1 MRLQS
6 IGGVHARKGGVDHAV
21 SGIDRRSFIRLVTAG
36 SAFMAAAKASGTPP
50 YYVGVGYSSDSYTA
64 ASVALSACGQ
74 FPASLAGQTVVIKP
88 NLVVPKPST
97 SGATTDP
104 LVVQAIVDLSIAAG
118 ATQILIVEAGLPGKP
133 SNFGPCGYT
142 TVFQSYPQVQ
152 LVDLRTGTYVLS
164 PVPGGGYAYQEMWV
178 PSLVLEPNTFFISA
192 GKLKTH
198 ADAVATL
205 SMKNLVGLASETAY
219 ALPVSQDFPRHD
231 LHNRGID
238 LSIMDLNLVRP
249 IGFAVIDGVWG
260 MEGQGPTAGTPVAT
274 NVVLAGLNPVA
285 VDRVGLNVMELP
297 QNAVTYLNYAAQAGL
312 GPADTS
318 NVTLLGDTYS
328 PYPFVP
334 AITPPVLWQPVAS
347 PNTISISAGQTTT
360 ITYHIRASCYTSAA
374 IIQDSDVTPDVMPI
388 RSLHDVIPVAAPGE
402 SVTWNGR
409 NAAGVPVAPGTYLA
423 LITARVTPSSQ
434 LINFAVG
441 RITVTS

>member
-1 MRLQS
+1 MHSRNIAGTGS
-6 IGGVHARKGGVDHAV
+6 RKARVSRIA
-21 SGIDRRSFIRLVTAG
+21 SGIDRRSFLRLLAVN
-36 SAFMAAAKASGTPP
+36 SAFLAAAKPAVKPP
-50 YYVGVGYSSDSYTA
+50 FYVGVGYSSDPYTA
-64 ASVALSACGQ
+64 AAAALSACGQ
-74 FPASLAGQTVVIKP
+74 FPTNLVGQTVVIKP

-104 LVVQAIVDLSIAAG
+104 HVVQAIVDLCIAAG
-118 ATQILIVEAGLPGKP
+118 ATQILIVEAALPGTP
-133 SNFGPCGYT
+133 SDFGPCGYS

-152 LVDLRTGTYVLS
+152 LVDLRTGTYVLT

-178 PSLVLEPNTFFISA
+178 PSIVLEPNTFFISA
-192 GKLKTH
+192 AKLKTH
-198 ADAVATL
+198 ADAVVTL

-219 ALPVSQDFPRHD
+219 ALPVAQNFPRHD
-231 LHNRGID
+231 LHDRGID

-249 IGFAVIDGVWG
+249 IDFAVIDGVWG
-260 MEGQGPTAGTPVAT
+260 MEGQGPTSGTPVAT

-285 VDRVGLNVMELP
+285 VDRVGLDVMEIP
-297 QNAVTYLNYAAQAGL
+297 QNAVTYLEYAAQAGL
-312 GPADTS
+312 GPPDTS
-318 NVTLLGDTYS
+318 TVTQLGDTYS

-347 PNTISISAGQTTT
+347 PNTISISAGQSTT
-360 ITYHIRASCYTSAA
+360 ITYHIRASCYTSAS
-374 IIQDSDVTPDVMPI
+374 IIQDSDVTPNVIPI

-409 NAAGVPVAPGTYLA
+409 NAAGAPVAPGTYLA